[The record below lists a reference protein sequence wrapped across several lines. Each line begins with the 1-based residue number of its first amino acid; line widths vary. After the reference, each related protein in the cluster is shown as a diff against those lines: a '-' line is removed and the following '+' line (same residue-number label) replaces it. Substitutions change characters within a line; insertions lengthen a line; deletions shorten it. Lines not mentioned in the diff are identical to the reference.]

1 MVYCFSTDNE
11 SRIQAEVSCN
21 KAVMTSNKTIR
32 EGFKKKIMEF
42 SILELYPPTPLM
54 DNFFWQG

>member
-32 EGFKKKIMEF
+32 ESLKKKKLHIF
-42 SILELYPPTPLM
+42 GTVPKRGGRVLPKPKL
-54 DNFFWQG
+54 